1 MKQTAIASI
10 LLFATASPAA
20 ADEAPSGYSAHVQGN
35 NVIICPQQRNDRA
48 CPQPDGML
56 RQAVGT
62 GEVVRLPQNCT
73 NRPTDRGSHKGACYI
88 DECVPPGTYRYGYG
102 RPLECAGSSTFYFA
116 QVAVSRQLPK
126 DCRRS
131 GGAVAT
137 VKRAPWGTSPY
148 VCVGGCGDELL
159 HRPRVTWGLI
169 LLLIAGASFVVL
181 FHLRRPA

>member
-1 MKQTAIASI
+1 
-10 LLFATASPAA
+10 
-20 ADEAPSGYSAHVQGN
+20 
-35 NVIICPQQRNDRA
+35 
-48 CPQPDGML
+48 ML
-56 RQAVGT
+56 RQSVGT

-73 NRPTDRGSHKGACYI
+73 NRRTDPAAHRGACYI

-102 RPLECAGSSTFYFA
+102 RPLECAGSSTYYFA
-116 QVAVSRQLPK
+116 QVTVARELPK
-126 DCRRS
+126 DCQRS

-148 VCVGGCGDELL
+148 VCVGGCGGELL
-159 HRPRVTWGLI
+159 HRPGLTWGLI